1 MPENDVTEG
10 VGANGM
16 ADQELKKTPENEAV
30 KENLLPPDET
40 AGTAADVEA
49 VQLPNNAKLPL
60 PEGVTLPPNAEPFPP
75 ADVGLVKE
83 LQKKADNWMGWYNF
97 CGWIYWF
104 LGAASVAFS
113 TLGASDVVEAK
124 FRTSFAL
131 LSAICLGVIGF
142 ANPQKK
148 AAKFIG
154 AFRLLEPSV
163 RAYKYG
169 VLSKADLLIKD
180 REAENMLNE
189 GEFDGK

>member
-1 MPENDVTEG
+1 MPENEVTEG
-10 VGANGM
+10 IGANGK
-16 ADQELKKTPENEAV
+16 ADNELKQKPENEAGI
-30 KENLLPPDET
+30 ENILPPDEKV
-40 AGTAADVEA
+40 GTAADVEA
-49 VQLPNNAKLPL
+49 VQLPKGAKIPL
-60 PEGVTLPPNAEPFPP
+60 PEGIILTTSSEPLPP
-75 ADVGLVKE
+75 ADAELVKE
-83 LQKKADNWMGWYNF
+83 LQNKTNIWMRWYNF
-97 CGWIYWF
+97 TGWIYWI

-131 LSAICLGVIGF
+131 LSAICLGIIGF

-180 REAENMLNE
+180 KEAENMLNE

>member
-10 VGANGM
+10 IGANGK

-30 KENLLPPDET
+30 KEALLPPDET

-49 VQLPNNAKLPL
+49 VQLPNGTKLPL
-60 PEGVTLPPNAEPFPP
+60 PEGITLPPGAVPLPDANLE
-75 ADVGLVKE
+75 LVKE
-83 LQKKADNWMGWYNF
+83 LQRKAENWMRWYNF

-169 VLSKADLLIKD
+169 VLTKAELLVKD
-180 REAENMLNE
+180 KEAENMLNE